1 MSESEVKKIDLPL
14 EVKQELKEYVED
26 WLKADDGMKTLND
39 KIKIFKQEKKE
50 SEERILEIFDTY
62 NMQDGLTV
70 NNTDKLRK
78 SKSVTKAPLKP
89 DTVSMSIKDIVKKED
104 IALQITKHIFENR
117 PKQERFYLK
126 RTGPRKKK
134 DEDL

>member
-1 MSESEVKKIDLPL
+1 VIQKKKKIELPID
-14 EVKQELKEYVED
+14 VKQELKQCVED
-26 WLKADDGMKTLND
+26 WLKADDSLKTLNE
-39 KIKIFKQEKKE
+39 KIKVHKQEKKD

-70 NNTDKLRK
+70 NNTDRLRK

-89 DTVSMSIKDIVKKED
+89 DTVSLSIKDIVKRED
-104 IALQITKHIFENR
+104 VALQITKHIFENR

-134 DEDL
+134 EEDD